1 MCIRTPAGERQRAE
15 KRAAKDAARHAE
27 QMAAQSKEYAEKLIE
42 AKPKFTPA
50 PRSAKAQMGEKGVR
64 RKRSRKSSQ
73 LAGGR
78 GMGQLRIPMQGSS
91 TNIG

>member
-1 MCIRTPAGERQRAE
+1 MCIRTERGERQRAE
-15 KRAAKDAARHAE
+15 RRAARDAARHAE
-27 QMAAQSKEYAEKLIE
+27 EMAAQSKEYAQKLIE
-42 AKPKFTPA
+42 TKPKFTPA
-50 PRSAKAQMGEKGVR
+50 PRSAKSQIGETGVR
-64 RKRSRKSSQ
+64 RKRSRKASD

>member
-1 MCIRTPAGERQRAE
+1 MCIRTPGGERQRAE
-15 KRAAKDAARHAE
+15 KRAAQDAARHAQ
-27 QMAAQSKEYAEKLIE
+27 QMAEQSKEYTEKLIK

-50 PRSAKAQMGEKGVR
+50 PRSSRAQMGEKGVR